1 MFTSRLAARGCAFL
15 YPEKE
20 IKYTEDYSKYYEI
33 FNTYQHLDEEDLC
46 QFVAREQGEVFSLLI
61 EVVVDNKTI
70 NFFSSRPSNLQK

>member
-46 QFVAREQGEVFSLLI
+46 KFVARE
-61 EVVVDNKTI
+61 
-70 NFFSSRPSNLQK
+70 